1 VGLFDFFK
9 RRRDRESAVPSPSP
23 QVSPLS
29 SQGDQPVVGQQF
41 SAPPAAGTSGGFD
54 VSSLG
59 GLAGLA
65 DAMKQAAAQG
75 NVTQS
80 SQTSPTTHAA
90 FAAKA
95 AHPEALDLRGTG
107 LREEIVEIMKRH
119 GIDPDSGAMQG
130 AQVNAA
136 SMPAMQAEMLEAL
149 KRHGIDADGSS
160 IQIDGSQPPQP
171 GQ

>member
-1 VGLFDFFK
+1 VGIFDFFK
-9 RRRDRESAVPSPSP
+9 RRRQRESAIPAPSETRSAGGAADP
-23 QVSPLS
+23 
-29 SQGDQPVVGQQF
+29 DQPVVGQQF
-41 SAPPAAGTSGGFD
+41 SGAPAPGPIGAGGGID

-65 DAMKQAAAQG
+65 EAMKQAAAQG
-75 NVTQS
+75 DAQVTQS
-80 SQTSPTTHAA
+80 SQT
-90 FAAKA
+90 
-95 AHPEALDLRGTG
+95 LDLRGTG

-119 GIDPDSGAMQG
+119 GIDPDSGS
-130 AQVNAA
+130 AQACKINAA

-149 KRHGIDADGSS
+149 KRHGIDTDAAS